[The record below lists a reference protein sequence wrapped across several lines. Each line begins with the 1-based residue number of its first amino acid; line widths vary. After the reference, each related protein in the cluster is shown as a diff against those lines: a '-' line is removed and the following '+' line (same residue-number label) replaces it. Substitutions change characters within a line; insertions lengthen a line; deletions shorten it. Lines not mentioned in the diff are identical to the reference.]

1 MKVESK
7 SNELPPLDNLAKD
20 IIEQAAKD
28 AAKGDPTAG
37 AWLLS
42 DTAEAYA
49 DLAGFKD
56 GFLGKMASK
65 ALERFYHGS

>member
-1 MKVESK
+1 MSINSK
-7 SNELPPLDNLAKD
+7 SNKLPPLDNLAKD
-20 IIEQAAKD
+20 VIEQAARD

-42 DTAEAYA
+42 ETAEAYA
-49 DLAGFKD
+49 DVAGFKD
-56 GFLGKMASK
+56 GFLGKVAGK